1 MEYRSKKLVWRNSS
15 CMMTLVKEVYAYGG
29 IPQNSLAIL
38 FLSFA
43 TLCFSVANLRFNLFQ
58 LC

>member
-29 IPQNSLAIL
+29 IPQNFLAVLIL
-38 FLSFA
+38 G
-43 TLCFSVANLRFNLFQ
+43 V
-58 LC
+58 